1 MSRLIVSSELQRL
14 TLTELWA
21 LHARVHDDLIRSPA
35 NSADRRNALA
45 SLENIRRAI
54 IARTTPGSPLTPGL

>member
-14 TLTELWA
+14 SLTELWA
-21 LHARVHDDLIRSPA
+21 LHAKICDDLIRSPA
-35 NSADRRNALA
+35 DSAERRNALA

-54 IARTTPGSPLTPGL
+54 NTSKPMPRLRGP

>member
-21 LHARVHDDLIRSPA
+21 LHARIHEDLVRSSPG
-35 NSADRRNALA
+35 STDRHNALA
-45 SLENIRRAI
+45 SLENICRAI
-54 IARTTPGSPLTPGL
+54 AAKDLSP